1 MATIHLPKF
10 LRVILYIFGG
20 LIIFFVIL
28 YLLLRMPQVQTFVT
42 QKITDQLSEQL
53 GTTVRVKGVDIDFVK
68 KVVLEGI
75 YVEDQQQDTLLY
87 AEKLRVDVGLFA
99 LLGKKIVLDEI
110 LLENAYANLYT
121 VDDSATLNFAFI
133 PEAFADTTQQDT
145 TEAGWEFD
153 LKDIILSHFRMD
165 YKDHTTPMQMGL
177 AVPSLEVNLRT
188 LGLNESHIQA
198 KEIHIDGLDF
208 RFYQLAEV
216 APQDTTATFEDTSSS
231 APLNPSG
238 FNFSVN
244 RLLVDNSHVAF
255 ITDTTSTYSQ
265 INFGNLD
272 LAQLHI
278 DIEDIE
284 VGENSILASI
294 KKTAFEENNSRFA
307 LKDLALNL
315 TLEMPSVKA
324 ELTAL
329 ATNQSELAG
338 QINLSLPDIN
348 SPDSLLSLLM
358 LKADLD
364 KLEVGL
370 ADASFFTDA
379 LDAMPEL
386 KAMKLGISGNIA
398 VENSNAHVQNFALRS
413 GEEASIEA
421 NALVQGID
429 DFGNAYMNIDLK
441 AFIANFDF
449 VAKLLPPQSLPPT
462 LQKAGSVNFMVQ
474 GEGYLN
480 DADLIANL
488 ASDIGRVSA
497 NINFKAQNEQNFNI
511 QGEANAFRLDLNTI
525 TGNDSLGITNLNTR
539 FIANMQNGSLSA
551 DTLTLTVKD
560 FYFNHYHYQ
569 DLQLNASLKDSTL
582 ISTIGYDDNNL
593 KLDILAKANL
603 KKDNSW
609 LVLTGDVPKVDLLK
623 LRLSPDSIIVQTT
636 MEADLHHLD
645 PDQING
651 FFRLANTT
659 LIDGAN
665 KYLLDTFQI
674 KASSTDTL
682 KSFSLASDF
691 MEATLKG
698 RFSFEAL
705 PLMVNNFMAHY
716 FTGVEDTSAHI
727 DDHYMELQVD
737 IREEPIVMRAFLPQI
752 SLPESS
758 TISGSYYADNN
769 MLNLNVDIPMVI
781 FEDYQVQSLH
791 LGADT
796 KQDNLK
802 FGLNTDHILIGENMT
817 IPNLAIEGSF
827 IQDMIQFNVSLANSE
842 APSHLDF
849 NGFITNRNDTI
860 ILEILDSYLSIEKN
874 EWQISNNAVI
884 TYADSFLMVN
894 NFFFEQGNQRISIQT
909 HDEATESAL
918 LDLEIKNLEI
928 GNIFTILDMEAYGIN
943 GTLDGTAHVV
953 NVFALEQVEADLG
966 IENLVIND
974 QAIGAL
980 RVQAEKP
987 LGDVPLQAHVSM
999 DGADNQFTLEGTFAP
1014 EDSVDNLSLQ
1024 LLVSKFRLDQW
1035 EVFVEEHVTDLKG
1048 NLTADISI
1056 GGSPTQPVIEG
1067 YLAFDPES
1075 QLRATA
1081 IGSLFRFDDQRI
1093 EISES
1098 SIDLNNFVIRDSA
1111 NHVLNINGQ
1120 VRHQY
1125 FQDFDLDLSVQ
1136 TDEFKFFNA
1145 RQRYSPAF
1153 YGTINAATDITIKG
1167 PIEDLTIN
1175 GSITTKKGTHPVIAL
1190 VDDPDIA
1197 THAAFINF
1205 VNTNA
1210 YLAADSIPD
1219 TVQVRD
1225 NTVQITGM
1233 SIQLVLHITSDA
1245 ITEILIDP
1253 VSGDKLLAVGEGDI
1267 MVQMTPTGDMNIQGT
1282 YILEEGSYSLSFM
1295 NILKKEFQIRE
1306 GSTIQM
1312 AGDPLGAQFG
1322 ITAIYSTEASASN
1335 LYPAQ
1340 ATTAGATSSQIN
1352 TKQPVNVVLKL
1363 NGTLEEPEVAFAIEL
1378 PAISDPNNEIA
1389 QRIKMIENDQ
1399 SQLYQQVFG
1408 LIVLNRFIPTDG
1420 GLGSGGGGGAAAM
1433 INQRVDASVSGI
1445 LTAQLSRLTQDYL
1458 GGVELSVD
1466 LESRNEN
1473 ETSFENKDV
1482 QVQLTKQFLNDR
1494 LTVSVGGTSSLGQ
1507 DQSSPNASS
1516 TPLMGD
1522 FEILY
1527 RINESG
1533 TLNMRIFQSNTRDIF
1548 TQEIRERQGTSL
1560 TWVKSFDEIFMSK
1573 KDKKILR
1580 AE

>member
-10 LRVILYIFGG
+10 LRVILYILGG
-20 LIIFFVIL
+20 LIVFLGIL
-28 YLLLRMPQVQTFVT
+28 YLLLRTPKVQTFIT
-42 QKITDQLSEQL
+42 HKITAQLSDQL
-53 GTTVRVKGVDIDFVK
+53 GTTVQVKGVDIDFVK

-75 YVEDQQQDTLLY
+75 YLEDQQQDTLLY
-87 AEKLRVDVGLFA
+87 AEKLRIDIGLFA

-133 PEAFADTTQQDT
+133 PEAFADTTQTDT
-145 TEAGWEFD
+145 TKTGWKFD
-153 LKDIILSHFRMD
+153 LKDIVLSGFRMD
-165 YKDHTTPMQMGL
+165 YNDYTTQMEMGVI
-177 AVPSLEVNLRT
+177 VPSLEVNLKT
-188 LGLNESHIQA
+188 LGLDESHIKA
-198 KEIHIDGLDF
+198 KEINIDGLDF
-208 RFYQLAEV
+208 HFSQLGEAK
-216 APQDTTATFEDTSSS
+216 PQDTIAVDTSASF
-231 APLNPSG
+231 PLNPSG
-238 FNFSVN
+238 FKFSVN
-244 RLLVDNSHVAF
+244 RLLVENSHVAF
-255 ITDTTSTYSQ
+255 TTDTTSTNGQ
-265 INFGNLD
+265 INFVNLD
-272 LAQLHI
+272 LAGLHI
-278 DIEDIE
+278 DIADIE
-284 VGENSILASI
+284 IGENAILANI
-294 KKTAFEENNSRFA
+294 KKTAFEENNSHFA
-307 LKDLALNL
+307 LKDLALDVA
-315 TLEMPSVKA
+315 LEMPSLKA
-324 ELTAL
+324 GLSRL
-329 ATNQSELAG
+329 ATNNSSLDG
-338 QINLSLPDIN
+338 QINLSLSDIH
-348 SPDSLLSLLM
+348 STDSLLSFLM
-358 LKADLD
+358 VKANLS
-364 KLEVGL
+364 KLEIGL
-370 ADASFFTDA
+370 ADATFFTDA
-379 LDAMPEL
+379 LDSLPRL
-386 KAMKLGISGNIA
+386 KTMTLDVSGQIN
-398 VENSNAHVQNFALRS
+398 VENSNATIKDFALRS
-413 GEEASIEA
+413 GEEASVEA
-421 NALVQGID
+421 NASVQGLD
-429 DFGNAYMNIDLK
+429 DVGNAYMDIDLK
-441 AFIANFDF
+441 AFINNFDF
-449 VAKLLPPQSLPPT
+449 VAKFLPPQSLPPT
-462 LQKAGSVNFMVQ
+462 LQQAGSVHFMAQ
-474 GEGYLN
+474 GDGYLN
-480 DADLIANL
+480 DADLIADL
-488 ASDIGRVSA
+488 TSDIGRVSA
-497 NINFKAQNEQNFNI
+497 KVSFKVENEQNFSIN
-511 QGEANAFRLDLNTI
+511 GEANAVRLDLKTI

-551 DTLTLTVKD
+551 DTLILTVKD
-560 FYFNHYHYQ
+560 FHFNHYHYQ
-569 DLQLNASLKDSTL
+569 DLQLNASFIDSTL
-582 ISTIGYDDNNL
+582 ISKLWYDDHNL
-593 KLDILAKANL
+593 KVDFFAKANL
-603 KKDNSW
+603 EKDRSW
-609 LVLTGDVPKVDLLK
+609 LVLSGEIPKADLLK
-623 LRLSPDSIIVQTT
+623 LRLSPDSIILQTT
-636 MEADLHHLD
+636 MEADLKNLD
-645 PDQING
+645 PDKVHG

-659 LIDGAN
+659 LIDGAH
-665 KYLLDTFQI
+665 KHLLDTFQI
-674 KASSTDTL
+674 SASTTDTL
-682 KSFSLASDF
+682 KVFSLTSDF
-691 MEATLKG
+691 MDAHLAGK
-698 RFSFEAL
+698 FSFEKL

-716 FTGVEDTSAHI
+716 FTGVEDTSLAVN
-727 DDHYMELQVD
+727 DHYMELQVD
-737 IREEPIVMRAFLPQI
+737 IREEPIIMRTFMPDI
-752 SLPESS
+752 SLPEAS
-758 TISGSYYADNN
+758 TILGSYYADNN
-769 MLNLNVDIPMVI
+769 MLNLTVDIPRI
-781 FEDYQVQSLH
+781 IYKDYQVQSLH
-791 LGADT
+791 IGADT

-802 FGLNTDHILIGENMT
+802 FGLNTDHILIGENLT
-817 IPNLAIEGSF
+817 IPDFGLEGSF
-827 IQDMIQFNVSLANSE
+827 IQDMIQFNVYMANSE
-842 APSHLDF
+842 EPSHLDF
-849 NGFITNRNDTI
+849 NGFITNQNDTI
-860 ILEILDSYLSIEKN
+860 IVEILDSYLSIEKN
-874 EWQISNNAVI
+874 EWHISNNAVI
-884 TYADSFLMVN
+884 HYADNFLMVN
-894 NFFFEQGNQRISIQT
+894 NFFFEQGIQKISIQT

-928 GNIFTILDMEAYGIN
+928 GNFFTILDMEAYGIK

-953 NVFALEQVEADLG
+953 NIFALEQVKADLG
-966 IENLVIND
+966 IEDLVINE

-980 RVQAEKP
+980 KIQAEKP
-987 LGDVPLQAHVSM
+987 LGEVPLQAYVSM

-1014 EDSVDNLSLQ
+1014 EDSVDNLALQ

-1035 EVFVEEHVTDLKG
+1035 GVFVEEHVTDLKG

-1056 GGSPTQPVIEG
+1056 EGTPSQPIIEG

-1081 IGSLFRFDDQRI
+1081 IGSLYRLDDQRI
-1093 EISES
+1093 EISQS
-1098 SIDLNNFVIRDSA
+1098 SLDLNNFMIRDSA
-1111 NHVLNINGQ
+1111 NHVLNINGK
-1120 VRHQY
+1120 VNHQY
-1125 FQDFDLDLSVQ
+1125 FQNFDLDLSVQ

-1167 PIEDLTIN
+1167 PIEDLSIR
-1175 GSITTKKGTHPVIAL
+1175 GSVTTKKGTHPVIAL

-1197 THAAFINF
+1197 THASFINF

-1219 TVQVRD
+1219 TAQVRN

-1282 YILEEGSYSLSFM
+1282 YVLNEGSYSLSFM
-1295 NILKKEFQIRE
+1295 NILKKEFQIKE

-1322 ITAIYSTEASASN
+1322 ITAVYSTEASASN

-1340 ATTAGATSSQIN
+1340 AATAGATSSQIT

-1363 NGTLEEPEVAFAIEL
+1363 NGTLEEPDVAFAIEL
-1378 PAISDPNNEIA
+1378 PAITDPNNEIA

-1420 GLGSGGGGGAAAM
+1420 GLGSGGGGGAAAV

-1466 LESRNEN
+1466 LESRNES

-1507 DQSSPNASS
+1507 DQHSPNASS

-1580 AE
+1580 SE